1 MTSQIT
7 LYNLFQCLGKNQ
19 YLSIHKFLH
28 ATAILIWLFPKYHP
42 YFLKESASPSLASP
56 NEDTFTDLKDF

>member
-1 MTSQIT
+1 MFREKPVFVHTQVS
-7 LYNLFQCLGKNQ
+7 Y
-19 YLSIHKFLH
+19 